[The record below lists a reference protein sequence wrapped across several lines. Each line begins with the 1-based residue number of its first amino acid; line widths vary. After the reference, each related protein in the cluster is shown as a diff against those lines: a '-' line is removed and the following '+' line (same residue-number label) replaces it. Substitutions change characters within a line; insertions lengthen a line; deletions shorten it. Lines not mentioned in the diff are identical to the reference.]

1 MENKKTAAPLK
12 NKKINKKLSNS
23 LAESPRQ
30 THELQKLPKNK
41 DANKKQEKV
50 KKS

>member
-1 MENKKTAAPLK
+1 MAQQMAIALSKKT
-12 NKKINKKLSNS
+12 
-23 LAESPRQ
+23 RQ

-50 KKS
+50 KKT